1 MSALPAMARMGNF
14 QGSIYAGM
22 PQLTDNP
29 AGAVDLMSEA
39 KMQPQI
45 MDEYTQ
51 AQMEQQH

>member
-1 MSALPAMARMGNF
+1 MARMGNF